1 MSGHVCESWARSVS
15 KSVFCPWALQRIS
28 LEVRADHVLAHISV
42 EQHFT
47 CSRHRPQDRALV
59 MFHSV
64 RQHRRFLISLMLLA
78 SNSILAS
85 VCAYSIGFSR
95 ASALPSGLKPCT
107 GLGYGS
113 NRAPCRWA
121 EVLSCFRFVDS
132 MRHLDYLRGTIGCLC
147 GSRCRPQRAIY
158 FSCQR
163 LS

>member
-15 KSVFCPWALQRIS
+15 KCVFSPWALQRIS
-28 LEVRADHVLAHISV
+28 LEVRADHVLAHISI

-95 ASALPSGLKPCT
+95 ASALLSGLCPFVV
-107 GLGYGS
+107 
-113 NRAPCRWA
+113 WF
-121 EVLSCFRFVDS
+121 VLPRTPPEHPRTFLEPPYNFPGRFQTS
-132 MRHLDYLRGTIGCLC
+132 
-147 GSRCRPQRAIY
+147 
-158 FSCQR
+158 
-163 LS
+163 